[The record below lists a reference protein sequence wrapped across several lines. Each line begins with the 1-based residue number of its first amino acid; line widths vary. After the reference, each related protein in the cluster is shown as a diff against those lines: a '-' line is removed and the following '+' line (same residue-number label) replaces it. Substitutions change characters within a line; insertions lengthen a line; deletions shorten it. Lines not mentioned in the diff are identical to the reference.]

1 MRKRI
6 TKDNVFIIVGT
17 GIQPKIFSLPDI
29 VRFPTFFV
37 DFPLLR
43 SGIRHL
49 ISDKPIEIRYS
60 ANKDLSIISAVKNPL
75 KPASLKL
82 LMLLIA
88 QKELLIWMKVRDVM
102 RIVAKNE
109 TSSSR
114 DFDRYVQDIQNARI
128 SLTFTEEHLIPK
140 NLRSLFPTVEV
151 KDEKI
156 VRRLRD
162 IIIISSV
169 GESQRI
175 ERRARDIKI
184 NFSLE
189 FMSIY
194 NSFSF
199 DDGYIKLDVAV
210 LKELTNKYAEELLAY
225 MLAQKPQ
232 TKHSKDYLTLYFL
245 GCSQK
250 FLIEKI
256 PEEKIRQIEKAIRKI
271 YSRSVKGF
279 EKLKQLGV
287 IKDFSY
293 TEGRLML
300 GSGGRTAPFFE
311 TLTIVKNP
319 QQEKGGRSHE

>member
-1 MRKRI
+1 MIKVV
-6 TKDNVFIIVGT
+6 DNDVHIVVLGR
-17 GIQPKIFSLPDI
+17 QPKFFSLPNV
-29 VRFPTFFV
+29 VRVPIFFV
-37 DFPLLR
+37 DFPLLK

-49 ISDKPIEIRYS
+49 ISDNPIEIRYS
-60 ANKDLSIISAVKNPL
+60 ANKDLSIVSAVKNPL
-75 KPASLKL
+75 RPASLKL

-88 QKELLIWMKVRDVM
+88 QKELSIRAKVRDIM
-102 RIVAKNE
+102 KIVAKQ
-109 TSSSR
+109 SSNASR
-114 DFDRYVQDIQNARI
+114 DFDKCIQDIQNARI
-128 SLTFTEEHLIPK
+128 SLTFTGEDLIPK
-140 NLRSLFPTVEV
+140 KIRSFFPAAKSKDGEV
-151 KDEKI
+151 

-162 IIIISSV
+162 MIIISSV
-169 GESQRI
+169 GESMRI
-175 ERRARDIKI
+175 ERRARSIRI
-184 NFSLE
+184 NFSPE
-189 FMSIY
+189 FMSIH
-194 NSFSF
+194 NSFSLEN
-199 DDGYIKLDVAV
+199 GYIKLDVSV
-210 LKELTNKYAEELLAY
+210 LKELTNRYSEELLAY

-232 TKHSKDYLTLYFL
+232 TIHSMEYLTLYFL

-250 FLIEKI
+250 FLLNKM
-256 PEEKIRQIEKAIRKI
+256 PEEKIKVVDKAIRKI